1 MADNKIEAAL
11 ARVSANDPMLI
22 NLKWGANTGSDEALM
37 RLQSALASAASSG
50 TSSLER
56 IGLSHAPFITAAGM
70 KVVLEIV
77 QTTAR
82 RVTKVSM
89 FGTPGYCGA
98 PSSYTRKLTAL
109 GQEIERVCK
118 INEMALDLE
127 SLQAKSCDA
136 SATDLDLD
144 WQMPHPNSV
153 QDTVWPN
160 ITRREAVQLLSGGT
174 EADADDA
181 VLEALAEALAH
192 NEGVETVL
200 TGVVPVGT
208 TTAVL
213 KATCWP
219 DAQQSAETPDCFR
232 AFHRDAAAKS
242 KFEANQAKVKQ
253 IKDEAANAARREQP
267 STNSCTPYA
276 PQQRTLTLTYSSP
289 NPNEKPYVGPY
300 VGLVRRPG
308 HNTCYLNSLLQV
320 LFHNAL
326 VRDQIFASPAS
337 PSPAV
342 DEQKPKK
349 FMSHTFGSGAAKN
362 DAKKAKQKIE
372 QKANSK
378 YALRSRSKYGRG
390 SKREREQ
397 QQQFRQH
404 QYHRQ
409 QQQHWQQDHQDHQ
422 IQMQAPSIP
431 AALQQLFAQLTNDT
445 KPVATTTLTR
455 AFGWGSGES
464 SMQQDGQE
472 AMMMLLEA
480 VKSCS
485 AQSKCDEIFEFQTRF
500 TTLWSHEC
508 KTQQSSRTFKEST
521 LLLEVP
527 TATSMSKA
535 EDKEADASKPTP
547 ADTPSILD
555 ALTARFGQNEE
566 VCSENPEDA
575 LEAAR
580 EQGHGQVLTYQRQEK
595 LIADS
600 LPPVLTVMLKRFQFV
615 EVNRTAAV
623 VPTGGASASAAAA
636 AAAAAEGPVYEP
648 HKVHDCCE
656 IEPQIGE
663 KTVWFSHLCSYQ
675 NDHFTK
681 TGSGQT

>member
-1 MADNKIEAAL
+1 
-11 ARVSANDPMLI
+11 
-22 NLKWGANTGSDEALM
+22 
-37 RLQSALASAASSG
+37 
-50 TSSLER
+50 
-56 IGLSHAPFITAAGM
+56 
-70 KVVLEIV
+70 
-77 QTTAR
+77 
-82 RVTKVSM
+82 
-89 FGTPGYCGA
+89 
-98 PSSYTRKLTAL
+98 
-109 GQEIERVCK
+109 
-118 INEMALDLE
+118 
-127 SLQAKSCDA
+127 
-136 SATDLDLD
+136 
-144 WQMPHPNSV
+144 
-153 QDTVWPN
+153 
-160 ITRREAVQLLSGGT
+160 
-174 EADADDA
+174 
-181 VLEALAEALAH
+181 
-192 NEGVETVL
+192 
-200 TGVVPVGT
+200 
-208 TTAVL
+208 
-213 KATCWP
+213 
-219 DAQQSAETPDCFR
+219 
-232 AFHRDAAAKS
+232 
-242 KFEANQAKVKQ
+242 
-253 IKDEAANAARREQP
+253 
-267 STNSCTPYA
+267 
-276 PQQRTLTLTYSSP
+276 
-289 NPNEKPYVGPY
+289 
-300 VGLVRRPG
+300 
-308 HNTCYLNSLLQV
+308 
-320 LFHNAL
+320 
-326 VRDQIFASPAS
+326 
-337 PSPAV
+337 
-342 DEQKPKK
+342 
-349 FMSHTFGSGAAKN
+349 
-362 DAKKAKQKIE
+362 
-372 QKANSK
+372 
-378 YALRSRSKYGRG
+378 
-390 SKREREQ
+390 
-397 QQQFRQH
+397 
-404 QYHRQ
+404 
-409 QQQHWQQDHQDHQ
+409 
-422 IQMQAPSIP
+422 MQAPSIP

-580 EQGHGQVLTYQRQEK
+580 EQGHGQVLAYQRQEK

-615 EVNRTAAV
+615 EVNRTAAL
-623 VPTGGASASAAAA
+623 VPTGGAAASAAAAAA

-663 KTVWFSHLCSYQ
+663 KTVCFSHLCSYQ